1 MINKRII
8 LISMGILA
16 AAILVIVLIFSTEP
30 TAQSE
35 GATKESAML
44 VSTVP
49 AKKGQF
55 HSEYRRHRNC
65 KTTE

>member
-49 AKKGQF
+49 AKKRAI
-55 HSEYRRHRNC
+55 SLRISSPPEL
-65 KTTE
+65 